1 MSSVDKIKWAMS
13 LRDPQYEALQ
23 YFDAISFKIEYRTS
37 SKAEAEEIASENCQ
51 APHTISVDKEFDFPS
66 FCFDMTTGIGKS
78 RLMGACIY
86 YLYKTKGYKHFFILA
101 PGNTIYDKMR
111 REAVPGHPKY
121 MFKGLEAE
129 MGRPKVYDGENY
141 LSYPVRYI
149 QEEMVVEKTSDIQI
163 FIFNISKIFTRGDI
177 EFKFHK
183 FNENLG
189 GSFADVLRSF
199 DDLVICMDEAHRYYA
214 PASKKAINYLNPV
227 LGLEYTATPK
237 STNKNIIYHYGLEDG
252 AGKFLKIPVVMGRTN
267 TAGYS
272 DDDIEEMKLKD
283 GIKLHERRKSIVYKY
298 CIDNQ
303 LEQVKPIVLIACKD
317 TTHARKIKEKIDSD
331 AFFGGR
337 YVGKVIEI
345 DSSTSGAETEEN
357 IQKLLTIE
365 KNTNPIE
372 IVLHVY
378 KLKEG
383 WDVNNLFTIIP
394 LNAAK
399 SDILALQTIGRGLR
413 LPFGEITGIEE
424 LDTLDIVAHD
434 HYREIVDDIKNNP
447 VFKKRNLD
455 EEDIPNTKTVMVEP
469 AVENQQIS
477 LFDEAL
483 CESKVKS
490 YQDLNNENVVENLF
504 AEYQKAFVKKV
515 APKKS
520 ESDSGQMSIF
530 DYFANDD
537 EKETNDGT
545 ASDHKMTQTGMGTD
559 AVDTSFTVHQ
569 GDASLQIDL
578 QKSSGSKNVLPYAK
592 QEFIKKVE
600 ELKKVAIS
608 VPKIGISYSSTIT
621 FKSFTVKRNIMDF
634 DVAASRIERYDAV
647 NGRLLQVLDADALIV
662 ENPENMLAVSLLESI
677 PEFSS
682 DDAEFILDVVDQY
695 LALIEG
701 TDEVKKKIV
710 RRYATVIVEDLRK
723 QIYASKEESTE
734 FVFNVQK
741 DLIIFKSFAKNMK
754 ENGRLN
760 FKKEVPDKKNIKQ
773 YLFEGYKKSYY
784 AENAFDS
791 DDERRLSVV
800 LEEDSEV
807 IRFIKPPL
815 NQLGLF
821 YKAAKQYNPD
831 FLVETADKKY
841 MIEVKAANQT
851 DNEDVQEKAKAAI
864 KWCECASQVDA
875 DGKQGCYDV
884 VIATNMIAVGMDVD
898 RLGLMSVVG
907 QPKQNSEYIQATS
920 RVGRQ
925 HPGII
930 FTVYNPYRPRD
941 LSNYEN
947 FVGFHSQMYRYVEG
961 TTATP
966 FAARARDRVLHALVV
981 SLLRLQVETMADNG
995 GASNINDISDEQ
1007 IKDIKDK
1014 ILERVKITAPS
1025 SYVDTEKEMDEF
1037 INTWKNIAKD
1047 EKLYYFVPTIADDK
1061 KRLLTYYGEYY
1072 GDKEKPTLSSMRDV
1086 EQSSTVFYWEG
1097 V

>member
-1 MSSVDKIKWAMS
+1 MSSVEKIKWAMS
-13 LRDPQYEALQ
+13 LRDPQYEALK
-23 YFDAISFKIEYRTS
+23 YFDAISSKIEYRTS
-37 SKAEAEEIASENCQ
+37 SKIDAEKIASENCQ
-51 APHTISVDKEFDFPS
+51 EPHTIVVDKEFDFPS

-111 REAVPGHPKY
+111 RESVPGHPKY

-141 LSYPVRYI
+141 LSYPVKYVQ
-149 QEEMVVEKTSDIQI
+149 QELVVEKTSEIQI
-163 FIFNISKIFTRGDI
+163 FIFNISKIFTRGDL

-189 GSFADVLRSF
+189 GSFAEVLRSF

-214 PASKKAINYLNPV
+214 PASKVAINYLNPV
-227 LGLEYTATPK
+227 LGLEFTATPK
-237 STNKNIIYHYGLEDG
+237 NTNKNIIYHYGLEEG

-272 DDDIEEMKLKD
+272 DDDLEEMKLKD

-298 CIDNQ
+298 CIDNN
-303 LEQVKPIVLIACKD
+303 LEQVKPIVLVACKD
-317 TTHARKIKEKIDSD
+317 TTHAKKIKEKIDSD
-331 AFFGGR
+331 SFFGGR

-434 HYREIVDDIKNNP
+434 HYREIIDDIKNNP

-455 EEDIPNTKTVMVEP
+455 EEDIPETKTVKVEP
-469 AVENQQIS
+469 VVDNQQIS

-483 CESKVKS
+483 RESNIKS
-490 YQDLNNENVVENLF
+490 YQDLNNERSVESVF
-504 AEYQKAFVKKV
+504 AAYQKAFVKNNII
-515 APKKS
+515 KKS
-520 ESDSGQMSIF
+520 EDNSGQMSIF
-530 DYFANDD
+530 DSLDNENKSVEMCDNTSSKSEASQISNPSDRAEKSLILQWDD
-537 EKETNDGT
+537 NVR
-545 ASDHKMTQTGMGTD
+545 Q
-559 AVDTSFTVHQ
+559 V
-569 GDASLQIDL
+569 DL
-578 QKSSGSKNVLPYAK
+578 QKSSRGKNVLPYAK
-592 QEFIKKVE
+592 QEFTKKVE
-600 ELKKVAIS
+600 ELKRVAIS

-621 FKSFTVKRNIMDF
+621 FKPFAVKRNIIDF
-634 DVAASRIERYDAV
+634 DVAVSRIERYNTI
-647 NGRLLQVLDADALIV
+647 NGKLLQVLDADALIV
-662 ENPENMLAVSLLESI
+662 DNPENMLAVSLLESI

-682 DDAEFILDVVDQY
+682 DDAEFIIDVVKRY
-695 LALIEG
+695 LALIGG
-701 TDEVKKKIV
+701 TDEEKKKIV
-710 RRYATVIVEDLRK
+710 RRYATVMVEDLKK
-723 QIYASKEESTE
+723 QIYASKEENTE
-734 FVFNVQK
+734 FVFNVQQA
-741 DLIIFKSFAKNMK
+741 LIVFGPFIKNMK

-773 YLFEGYKKSYY
+773 YLFEGFKKSYY

-791 DDERRLSVV
+791 DDERRLSVI

-831 FLVETADKKY
+831 FLVETANKKY

-851 DNEDVQEKAKAAI
+851 DNEDVQEKAKAAS
-864 KWCECASQVDA
+864 KWCECASKVDA
-875 DGKQGCYDV
+875 DGKTWEY
-884 VIATNMIAVGMDVD
+884 
-898 RLGLMSVVG
+898 RLVPGDKIVVG
-907 QPKQNSEYIQATS
+907 NTFK
-920 RVGRQ
+920 
-925 HPGII
+925 
-930 FTVYNPYRPRD
+930 
-941 LSNYEN
+941 
-947 FVGFHSQMYRYVEG
+947 YVIG
-961 TTATP
+961 MAVP
-966 FAARARDRVLHALVV
+966 VV
-981 SLLRLQVETMADNG
+981 
-995 GASNINDISDEQ
+995 
-1007 IKDIKDK
+1007 
-1014 ILERVKITAPS
+1014 
-1025 SYVDTEKEMDEF
+1025 MD
-1037 INTWKNIAKD
+1037 
-1047 EKLYYFVPTIADDK
+1047 
-1061 KRLLTYYGEYY
+1061 
-1072 GDKEKPTLSSMRDV
+1072 
-1086 EQSSTVFYWEG
+1086 
-1097 V
+1097 